1 MEFDPI
7 AHENIT
13 DRLLPERCAQ
23 ILQNSGFYSHFNAS
37 LMKALLL
44 SLGLLVSAP
53 VFAGDID
60 VGRAGATVCAGCH
73 GLDGKSTTP
82 GFPNLAG
89 QDETYLKN
97 QLIAFRDKSRTG
109 GQAVI
114 MYGMAAGL
122 SDQDIENLAGYFS
135 SLKP

>member
-1 MEFDPI
+1 
-7 AHENIT
+7 
-13 DRLLPERCAQ
+13 
-23 ILQNSGFYSHFNAS
+23 
-37 LMKALLL
+37 MKALVLTL
-44 SLGLLVSAP
+44 SLVASAP

-73 GLDGKSTTP
+73 GLDGKSSTP

-89 QDETYLKN
+89 QDLTYLKN
-97 QLIAFRDKSRTG
+97 QLKNFRDKSRTG

-122 SDQDIENLAGYFS
+122 SDQDIDNLATYFS
-135 SLKP
+135 SLNP